1 MRWDAKKKKYLP
13 VLVSADGKVLR
24 KETRKNEA
32 GKKMKGDVEK
42 SDLYAK
48 WSKNSKAR
56 IQNVGEM
63 EVCNAG
69 LLNLKARNAAAATTI
84 DDDDDQPM
92 AESGISLV
100 SGQKEKKPIVPFH
113 GHVED
118 KYLTNKQKRMKKKR
132 DGLLANKVTKD
143 AKGRSQRLEIKSA
156 TDLKKTKKTK
166 LKHKLKTNPHF
177 RKEHGKKQRDA
188 WWERHAEK
196 IAKRAARPRSFAIPK
211 GKVDEKKKKSKRHAR
226 KDVYLK

>member
-1 MRWDAKKKKYLP
+1 
-13 VLVSADGKVLR
+13 
-24 KETRKNEA
+24 
-32 GKKMKGDVEK
+32 MKGNVEK

-56 IQNVGEM
+56 IQKVGEM

-69 LLNLKARNAAAATTI
+69 LLNLKARSSAAATSM
-84 DDDDDQPM
+84 DDDDDEPM
-92 AESGISLV
+92 AEGTE
-100 SGQKEKKPIVPFH
+100 KERKPIVPFH

-132 DGLLANKVTKD
+132 EGLSVNKVTKG
-143 AKGRSQRLEIKSA
+143 AKGKTQRLEVKSA
-156 TDLKKTKKTK
+156 IDLKKTKKTQ

-188 WWERHAEK
+188 WWERHSEK

-211 GKVDEKKKKSKRHAR
+211 GKVDEKKKKKKGRGR